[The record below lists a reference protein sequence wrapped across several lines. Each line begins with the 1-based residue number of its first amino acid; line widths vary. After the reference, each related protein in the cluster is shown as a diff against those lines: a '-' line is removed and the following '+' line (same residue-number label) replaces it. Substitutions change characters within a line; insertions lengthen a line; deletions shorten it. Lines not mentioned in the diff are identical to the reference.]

1 VKYTKLESTQ
11 HMQRTFGDRVRATLI
26 GGGAS
31 LILATTALAAPA
43 LAADQP
49 TTTTTTTTPQ
59 AIGPHTHQLH
69 GTVKT
74 ATSAGASSFT
84 LTTERYGD
92 VTVSFNATTPNGHG
106 HGHARGNGNAHAH
119 ELASL
124 GALTTGE
131 RMVVQGATSADGKTF
146 VARRV
151 HVLPAAEGA
160 RNGVTHLTGTVKTA
174 SSTTLTLQLADGTTP
189 SVAISAETRIRPQG
203 KTVAD
208 LSAGTRVTVVSRNGA
223 ATGIVV
229 MPAA

>member
-1 VKYTKLESTQ
+1 
-11 HMQRTFGDRVRATLI
+11 MQRTFGDRVRATLI

-69 GTVKT
+69 GTVK
-74 ATSAGASSFT
+74 AAVSAGASSFT

-92 VTVSFNATTPNGHG
+92 VTVSFNTTTPNGHG

-151 HVLPAAEGA
+151 HVLPAADGA
-160 RNGVTHLTGTVKTA
+160 SQAVTHLVGTITTA
-174 SSTTLTLQLADGTTP
+174 TTTSLTLKLADGTSQ
-189 SVAISAETRIRPQG
+189 SVAVSADTRIRPQG
-203 KTVAD
+203 KTLTD
-208 LSAGTRVTVVSRNGA
+208 LAVGARVTVVVKNGT

-229 MPAA
+229 MPA